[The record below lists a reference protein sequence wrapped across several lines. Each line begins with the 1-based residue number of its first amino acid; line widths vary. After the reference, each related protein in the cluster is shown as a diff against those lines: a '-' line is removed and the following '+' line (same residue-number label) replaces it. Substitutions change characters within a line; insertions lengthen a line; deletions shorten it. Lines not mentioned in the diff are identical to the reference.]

1 MYAVHARGSY
11 HAGLL
16 STFLAVVASY
26 VLIAGFVV
34 PGNSCGPLDTALV
47 AAHNDAP
54 S

>member
-34 PGNSCGPLDTALV
+34 PGNSCGSLDTALV